1 MSPPAARLRRILYA
15 AAFLR
20 ALAIGMMAVLIG
32 LYCARL
38 GFSATQ
44 IGVVLS
50 AALWGAALATL
61 LTMLAGS
68 RFSERSLLVALAGLP
83 VLGCALLISTD
94 AFPVIVAAAFVGMF
108 NVNGRD
114 RGAIPILEQA
124 MFPAT
129 TTDADRTRVFAW
141 YNVLLDGGYAVGGL
155 LAGLPTLLE
164 AAAGMAPLAAMKA
177 ALVALLR
184 ALPRLRG
191 PLRAPARRAWARR
204 RRPGFATSLPRAGPS
219 SRRSP
224 RSSSSTRSPGASSA
238 RRSSPTGSRSA
249 SGPPPPPS
257 PSCSAPGRLLS
268 AGSHIVAAWLA
279 KRIGLINTMVYTHI
293 PSSLLL
299 FTIVATDEF
308 AWAAFFFLLRESLNE
323 MDVPTRQSYVMAVVK
338 PAERLAAAGATNLVR
353 SGGWALAPM
362 FAGALMQ
369 SVGLAVPLV
378 FAGAAK
384 IAYDVLLWREFR
396 RVKPPEEDGSGP
408 VPISCLPRRRR
419 RMPRRSRASRSRYST
434 CPLTLRSSACARRSI
449 SAQSSGS
456 MRSRNAFLPGLAMRG
471 ARRGLRCRAC
481 RRSRSAGC
489 RAPSTAPP

>member
-1 MSPPAARLRRILYA
+1 VTPPAARLRRLLYA

-38 GFSATQ
+38 GFSAAQ

-61 LTMLAGS
+61 LTMLAGN
-68 RFSERSLLVALAGLP
+68 RISERALLVAICALS
-83 VLGCALLISTD
+83 VLGCAALLATD
-94 AFPVIVAAAFVGMF
+94 AFPLVVAAAFAGMF

-129 TTDADRTRVFAW
+129 TTDGDRTRVFAW
-141 YNVLLDGGYAVGGL
+141 YNVLLDGGYAAGGL

-164 AAAGMAPLAAMKA
+164 HAFGAEPLAAMKA
-177 ALVALLR
+177 TLGLFCVLYAASAVLYSR
-184 ALPRLRG
+184 LPPRVG
-191 PLRAPARRAWARR
+191 DEAPAGLRSLSPES
-204 RRPGFATSLPRAGPS
+204 RPIILKISALFFIDAFAGGFIGSAIFAYWFSERF
-219 SRRSP
+219 
-224 RSSSSTRSPGASSA
+224 GASAANVAVLFSA
-238 RRSSPTGSRSA
+238 
-249 SGPPPPPS
+249 
-257 PSCSAPGRLLS
+257 GRLLA
-268 AGSHIVAAWLA
+268 AGSHLGAAWLA

-299 FTIVATDEF
+299 FTIVASDDF

-362 FAGALMQ
+362 FAGVLMQ
-369 SVGLAVPLV
+369 SAGLGVPLV

-396 RVKPPEEDGSGP
+396 RVKPPEE
-408 VPISCLPRRRR
+408 R
-419 RMPRRSRASRSRYST
+419 
-434 CPLTLRSSACARRSI
+434 
-449 SAQSSGS
+449 
-456 MRSRNAFLPGLAMRG
+456 
-471 ARRGLRCRAC
+471 
-481 RRSRSAGC
+481 
-489 RAPSTAPP
+489 

>member
-1 MSPPAARLRRILYA
+1 MTDPAGRLRRILYA

-38 GFSATQ
+38 GFSAAQ
-44 IGVVLS
+44 IGIVLS
-50 AALWGAALATL
+50 SALWGAALATL
-61 LTMLAGS
+61 LTMLAGT
-68 RFSERSLLVALAGLP
+68 RVSERGLLVALTGLP
-83 VLGCALLISTD
+83 VLGCALLLATD

-141 YNVLLDGGYAVGGL
+141 YNVLLDGGYAAGGL

-177 ALVALLR
+177 ALAIFCALYLASASLYAR
-184 ALPRLRG
+184 LPPRVG
-191 PLRAPARRAWARR
+191 ETAPAGLRDLSPES
-204 RRPGFATSLPRAGPS
+204 RPIVAKISALFLLDAFAGGFIGSAIFAYWFSERFGATAATVAILF
-219 SRRSP
+219 
-224 RSSSSTRSPGASSA
+224 SA
-238 RRSSPTGSRSA
+238 
-249 SGPPPPPS
+249 
-257 PSCSAPGRLLS
+257 GRLLS
-268 AGSHIVAAWLA
+268 AASHFAAAWLA
-279 KRIGLINTMVYTHI
+279 RRIGLINTMVYTHV

-299 FTIVATDEF
+299 FTIVATDDF

-353 SGGWALAPM
+353 SVGWALAPM
-362 FAGALMQ
+362 LAGALMQ
-369 SVGLAVPLV
+369 SAGLGVPLV

-384 IAYDVLLWREFR
+384 ISYDFLLWREFR
-396 RVKPPEEDGSGP
+396 RVKPPEE
-408 VPISCLPRRRR
+408 R
-419 RMPRRSRASRSRYST
+419 
-434 CPLTLRSSACARRSI
+434 
-449 SAQSSGS
+449 
-456 MRSRNAFLPGLAMRG
+456 
-471 ARRGLRCRAC
+471 
-481 RRSRSAGC
+481 
-489 RAPSTAPP
+489 

>member
-1 MSPPAARLRRILYA
+1 
-15 AAFLR
+15 
-20 ALAIGMMAVLIG
+20 MAVLIG

-44 IGVVLS
+44 IGAVLS
-50 AALWGAALATL
+50 SALWGAALATL
-61 LTMLAGS
+61 LTMLAGN
-68 RFSERSLLVALAGLP
+68 RFSERSLLVALSGLP

-94 AFPVIVAAAFVGMF
+94 AFPAIVAAAFVGMF

-177 ALVALLR
+177 ALVIFCALYLVSAVLYALLP
-184 ALPRLRG
+184 PRVG
-191 PLRAPARRAWARR
+191 EAAPATLRDLSAES
-204 RRPGFATSLPRAGPS
+204 RPIVAKISALFFIDAFAGGFIGSAIFAYWFSERFGATAATVAVLF
-219 SRRSP
+219 
-224 RSSSSTRSPGASSA
+224 SA
-238 RRSSPTGSRSA
+238 
-249 SGPPPPPS
+249 
-257 PSCSAPGRLLS
+257 GRLLS
-268 AGSHIVAAWLA
+268 AASHIVAAWLA
-279 KRIGLINTMVYTHI
+279 RRIGLINTMVYTHV

-369 SVGLAVPLV
+369 TVGLAVPLV

-396 RVKPPEEDGSGP
+396 RVKPPEE
-408 VPISCLPRRRR
+408 R
-419 RMPRRSRASRSRYST
+419 
-434 CPLTLRSSACARRSI
+434 
-449 SAQSSGS
+449 
-456 MRSRNAFLPGLAMRG
+456 
-471 ARRGLRCRAC
+471 
-481 RRSRSAGC
+481 
-489 RAPSTAPP
+489 